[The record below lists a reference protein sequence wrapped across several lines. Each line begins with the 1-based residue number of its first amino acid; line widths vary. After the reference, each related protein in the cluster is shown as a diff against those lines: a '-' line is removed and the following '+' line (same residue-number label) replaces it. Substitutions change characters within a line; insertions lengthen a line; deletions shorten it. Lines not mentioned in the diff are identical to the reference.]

1 MGQAPDELSTTQ
13 IQGDIEDTR
22 SSLTAD
28 LDELTDRLSPSN
40 VAHRQVDKAKAGVV
54 GVKDKIMGS
63 AHDVTASAKDKV
75 MGTAHDVHGT
85 ASNTSGAVGDRLSSA
100 KHSASDATG
109 DATSAVKSKTQGNPL
124 AAGVVAFGL
133 GLLVSSLIPATQKEA
148 EATGKLVDVAKDKGA
163 PVLDQAKDALQDVR
177 GSVQE
182 TAKGAAQ
189 AVGESARD
197 AAQTVKSDAQ
207 GATEEVRGH
216 GQEAATE
223 VRDTARNS

>member
-13 IQGDIEDTR
+13 IQGDIEETR

-54 GVKDKIMGS
+54 GVKDKIMG
-63 AHDVTASAKDKV
+63 TAQEATATARDKV
-75 MGTAHDVHGT
+75 MGTAHDISDSAQHT
-85 ASNTSGAVGDRLSSA
+85 TGAVGDRLSTA
-100 KHSASDATG
+100 KHSASGATG

-133 GLLVSSLIPATQKEA
+133 GLLVSSLIPASQKEA
-148 EATGKLVDVAKDKGA
+148 QATGALVDVAKDKGPPLVERA
-163 PVLDQAKDALQDVR
+163 TSVLSDVQ

-216 GQEAATE
+216 GQQAATE
-223 VRDTARNS
+223 VRDTARSS